1 MAAMVGIA
9 GSTRVGRHCVFGG
22 ASGVAGHLEI
32 ADQVHLTG
40 MTLVT
45 GDIREPGV
53 YSSGTSADTNRQ
65 WRKNAVRFR
74 QLDVLARRVKELE
87 KKLEG

>member
-1 MAAMVGIA
+1 MAAFVGIS
-9 GSTRVGRHCVFGG
+9 GSTKIGRHCVFGG
-22 ASGVAGHLEI
+22 ASGVAGHLVI
-32 ADQVHLTG
+32 GDQVQLTG

-45 GDIREPGV
+45 GHISEPGV

-74 QLDVLARRVKELE
+74 QLDALARRLKELE
-87 KKLEG
+87 KKIQG

>member
-1 MAAMVGIA
+1 
-9 GSTRVGRHCVFGG
+9 
-22 ASGVAGHLEI
+22 
-32 ADQVHLTG
+32 

-53 YSSGTSADTNRQ
+53 YSSGTSADKNRQ

-74 QLDVLARRVKELE
+74 QLDAMAGSSKNWKRNPKAEAVKDDVH
-87 KKLEG
+87 